1 MKQIAVIGSPQFT
14 LGFRLAG
21 VRRVVDVSG
30 QAGTLFRELQSDDR
44 VGIIVTSTDCFAQ
57 LNEDLREALAKAIRP
72 VTVVIGGED
81 RGEMLQKMVKRSIGI
96 EL

>member
-21 VRRVVDVSG
+21 VRRVIDVSG
-30 QAGTLFRELQSDDR
+30 EAGTVFRELQSDDR

-72 VTVVIGGED
+72 VTVVIGGSGRD
-81 RGEMLQKMVKRSIGI
+81 VAKNGEEINRYRALI
-96 EL
+96 

>member
-1 MKQIAVIGSPQFT
+1 MKQIAVIGSPEFT

-21 VRRVVDVSG
+21 VRRVIDVTG
-30 QAGTLFRELQSDDR
+30 QADPAFKELQSDER

-57 LNEDLREALAKAIRP
+57 LDEDLGKALTAAIRP
-72 VTVVIGGED
+72 VTVVIGSDD
-81 RGEMLQKMVKRSIGI
+81 RGEVLKTMVKKSIGI